1 MTLLSLRG
9 IAKAFGGRQILRG
22 VDLELPDGA
31 RIGLVGPNGS
41 GKSTLL
47 RIAVGD
53 EESDAGQ
60 ITRQRGLQLAMLAQH
75 PLGDDRS
82 PAATLRDARADLRDI
97 DDGLSDCERR
107 LADPSVYNDGA
118 RMEAVLAE
126 QAQLLDRYERA
137 GGPSFEGRVR
147 SMLAEIGLEERELE
161 LPTRVLSGGQRK
173 LIGLAAAIIQDPQL
187 LLLDEPE
194 AHLDLEGRER
204 LQVLMT
210 RFGGGILAVSH
221 DRYLLDETITD
232 IASLDAGQV
241 RVWPGNYTAYAIA
254 RELELKRQ
262 QETYLSQRKEIE
274 RLEEASRRLIQ
285 WARSVPASQSN
296 KGLMNA
302 ARNLQR
308 RVERMDKV
316 DRPVLERR
324 RIGLELHP
332 HQRGGKRAAELRGVG
347 MDFADHRVL
356 HGVELTVMHGE
367 RVGVVGEN
375 GAGKSVMLKT
385 LVGELAPTAGE
396 VWVGPSIRI
405 GYLAQDQDT
414 LDPDSTPLATLRAS
428 FPGTEEQAVA
438 RLMTF
443 LFDYEQVRRPIRTL
457 SGGERTRLQLML
469 LMLSGANLLVLD
481 EPTNHLDI
489 ESIETLEAS
498 IEAFEGTAIFISH
511 DRYFL
516 DRMADRVVEVRDGAA
531 HSWIGGYSDWLVRRG
546 EVATPLA
553 AGGSIRE

>member
-9 IAKAFGGRQILRG
+9 ITKAFGGRQILRG

-47 RIAVGD
+47 RIATGD
-53 EESDAGQ
+53 EEADAGQ
-60 ITRQRGLQLAMLAQH
+60 ITRQRGLRLAMLAQH

-82 PAATLRDARADLRDI
+82 PATTLRDARADLREI
-97 DDGLSDCERR
+97 DDGLAECDRR
-107 LADPSVYNDGA
+107 LADPSVYNDDA
-118 RMEAVLAE
+118 RMEGVLAE
-126 QAQLLDRYERA
+126 QAHLLDRYERV
-137 GGPSFEGRVR
+137 GGPAFEGRVR
-147 SMLAEIGLEERELE
+147 SMLAEIGLAERELE

-173 LIGLAAAIIQDPQL
+173 LIGLAAAIVQDPQL

-204 LQVLMT
+204 LQALMT
-210 RFGGGILAVSH
+210 RFAGGFLAVSH
-221 DRYLLDETITD
+221 DRYLLDETVTD
-232 IASLDAGQV
+232 IASLDDGTV
-241 RVWPGNYTAYAIA
+241 RVWPGNYTAYAVA

-262 QETYLSQRKEIE
+262 QETYLAQRKEIE

-285 WARSVPASQSN
+285 WARAVPASQSN

-316 DRPVLERR
+316 ERPVLERR

-332 HQRGGKRAAELRGVG
+332 HQRGGKRAAELRELDLAFG
-347 MDFADHRVL
+347 DHRVL
-356 HGVELTVMHGE
+356 AGVDMTVIHGE

-457 SGGERTRLQLML
+457 SGGERTRLQLLL

-489 ESIETLEAS
+489 ESIETLEAA
-498 IEAFEGTAIFISH
+498 IETFEGTAIFISH

-516 DRMADRVVEVRDGAA
+516 DRMADRVVEVRDRAA
-531 HSWIGGYSDWLVRRG
+531 HAWIGGYSDWLSRRT
-546 EVATPLA
+546 EPSAPLA
-553 AGGSIRE
+553 ASGSIRE